1 MHKTEVNN
9 MIYLDK
15 QAFDELYQTVQKI
28 GDIAARAIKEGDR
41 GHKKAIHE
49 IMRICRSVE

>member
-9 MIYLDK
+9 MIYTDK